1 MRLAAVILPDLGT
14 GPDMPII
21 VSHWYA
27 GRGDEV
33 YEGDRLVE
41 ISAGPLTFDVPSP
54 ATGRL
59 VEIRGREDD
68 LVQPGS
74 LLGYVAPSEGRD
86 GGDGGSGR
94 NGGTGGQGDVT
105 R

>member
-1 MRLAAVILPDLGT
+1 MRLAAVILPELGT
-14 GPDMPII
+14 EPDMPII

-27 GRGDEV
+27 GRGDV
-33 YEGDRLVE
+33 VWEGDRLVE
-41 ISAGPLTFDVPSP
+41 ISAGPLTFDVASP

-68 LVQPGS
+68 PVTPGFI
-74 LLGYVAPSEGRD
+74 LGFVAPHEEQD
-86 GGDGGSGR
+86 GDDDSGR
-94 NGGTGGQGDVT
+94 SRRAGGQGDVT